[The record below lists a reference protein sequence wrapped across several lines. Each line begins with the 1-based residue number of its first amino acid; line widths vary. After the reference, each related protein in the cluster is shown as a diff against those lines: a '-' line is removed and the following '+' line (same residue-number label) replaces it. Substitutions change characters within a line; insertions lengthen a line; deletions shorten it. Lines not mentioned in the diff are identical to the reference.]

1 MVKLEKKKGFNNFF
15 FFAIVSKPL
24 YEMVFVVK
32 KKEI

>member
-15 FFAIVSKPL
+15 FFAIVFTP
-24 YEMVFVVK
+24 MVFVVK